1 MFTEPQYPAK
11 AGETLARETGVP
23 LAVLDPVAN
32 GPADASPDY
41 YERVMENNL
50 RTLERTL
57 DAR

>member
-1 MFTEPQYPAK
+1 MKRGDIYMAE
-11 AGETLARETGVP
+11 
-23 LAVLDPVAN
+23 LDPVAN